1 MKLINPEIS
10 VIIPVFKAK
19 GTLARA
25 INSIIKQNLNQD
37 KIEII
42 LSVDDNL
49 SYYEFKELHKNIRI
63 LNPSG
68 KRKTGAGQAR
78 NRAIKGSRGKI
89 IGFLDA
95 DDTWSSNYLKELKPI
110 ANRYGVAIS
119 KTQILNEEG
128 EPICLLDPKINIDIK
143 HFGLI
148 PGSFHPLVIKKL
160 SDPFPDGPS
169 QDVVHS
175 IKILRKIRYRYKFP
189 LNAKYELWLN
199 KMSKTAEKRFSKLV
213 DNSYKSWR
221 YYYLTHPNS
230 KQRKTNHDIIKVFQL
245 RINWNNRFIKNNN
258 NERFYE
264 FLADKL

>member
-10 VIIPVFKAK
+10 VIIPVFNAK
-19 GTLARA
+19 NTLARA
-25 INSIIKQNLNQD
+25 INSINKQNINVD

-78 NRAIKGSRGKI
+78 NRAIKIAKGKLL
-89 IGFLDA
+89 GFLDA
-95 DDTWSSNYLKELKPI
+95 DDTWSLDYLNELKPI
-110 ANRYGVAIS
+110 AHRYGVAIT
-119 KTQILNEEG
+119 KTQILNEGG
-128 EPICLLDPKINIDIK
+128 EPICLLEPKFNIDIK
-143 HFGLI
+143 HFGLM

-160 SDPFPDGPS
+160 AGSFPDGPS
-169 QDVVHS
+169 QDVVHC

-199 KMSKTAEKRFSKLV
+199 KLSKTAEKKFSKLV

-221 YYYLTHPNS
+221 YYYLNHPS
-230 KQRKTNHDIIKVFQL
+230 LKQRKTNHDTVKAFQL